1 MTITTELGEMIFNQ
15 QLPTIMVGVHALRN
29 PTQITTA
36 GTTLIL
42 GIITTIT
49 TGITV
54 AGITAAGILVG
65 AVPLTVEV
73 EVSAEVAEVAVEVE
87 VVAEEEDV
95 IEF

>member
-1 MTITTELGEMIFNQ
+1 ELGEMIFNQ
-15 QLPTIMVGVHALRN
+15 QLPTIMVGVHALCN
-29 PTQITTA
+29 PTQITTG

-49 TGITV
+49 TGIIV

>member
-15 QLPTIMVGVHALRN
+15 QLPTIMVGVHALCN
-29 PTQITTA
+29 PTQITTG

-73 EVSAEVAEVAVEVE
+73 AEVAVE
-87 VVAEEEDV
+87 VVAEEEDA